1 MAVTHANNSFTAMK
15 PARKI
20 FTDPAFYALILLN
33 VYFIYE
39 YKDDPGKYTTI
50 IWIFW
55 CQSVL
60 IGIFNFIDLL
70 STKNAEAKGFTMNDN
85 PVDPKNS
92 RGCYSF
98 FFLFHYEAFH
108 VGYFIFLIVQL
119 HLKNVDFSFLKLA
132 LLGITAN
139 MIISFIKQKI
149 DYKKH
154 PPTLSTMF
162 FLPYLR
168 IVPMHFMILLPAFLG
183 WQPSLVFLVL
193 KTIFDVLGHLITTR
207 WYWVDEEQKP
217 QEGFI

>member
-1 MAVTHANNSFTAMK
+1 MK

-20 FTDPAFYALILLN
+20 FADPAFYALLSLN
-33 VYFIYE
+33 IFFIYQ
-39 YKDDPGKYTTI
+39 YKDDPQQYTTI

-60 IGIFNFIDLL
+60 IGIFNFFDLL
-70 STKNAEAKGFTMNDN
+70 TTKTALAKDFKMNNESVN
-85 PVDPKNS
+85 PKES

-108 VGYFIFLIVQL
+108 LAYFVFLLVRLDFKNIDTGL
-119 HLKNVDFSFLKLA
+119 LKLSLLA
-132 LLGITAN
+132 LLIN
-139 MIISFIKQKI
+139 MVISFIKNKI
-149 DYKKH
+149 NYKHH
-154 PPTLSTMF
+154 PPNLGKIF

-168 IVPMHFMILLPAFLG
+168 IVPMHLMILLPAFLG

-193 KTIFDVLGHLITTR
+193 KAIFDVLGHLITTR
-207 WYWVDEEQKP
+207 WYWVNEKPIP